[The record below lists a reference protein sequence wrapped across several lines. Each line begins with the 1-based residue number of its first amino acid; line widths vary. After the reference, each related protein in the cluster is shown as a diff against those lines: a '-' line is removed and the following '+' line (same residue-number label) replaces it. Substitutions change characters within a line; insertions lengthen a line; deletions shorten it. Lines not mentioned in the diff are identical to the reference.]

1 MRKSFHRRIDIS
13 FCPQY
18 IRKERRSGDDQAA
31 PDQSRLR
38 VCLLLRLRRGRGGG
52 GRGRED
58 SGQRSEDDTELAAV
72 DENIAIEQSKFI
84 SEKDNFEA
92 LGGSFKLPPQLS
104 PTLQTP
110 SSSTSDPSR
119 TRNPSSSSRVC
130 YSFFLPSSKLPTESA
145 ISLDTL
151 DTYVGRELG
160 IVICG
165 RAKTALILNALRK
178 T

>member
-1 MRKSFHRRIDIS
+1 MRKSFHRRLNIS
-13 FCPQY
+13 FCPQH

-38 VCLLLRLRRGRGGG
+38 VRLLLRLRRGGGG
-52 GRGRED
+52 GWGRRGD
-58 SGQRSEDDTELAAV
+58 SGQRSENDAELAAC

-84 SEKDNFEA
+84 SERENFEA
-92 LGGSFKLPPQLS
+92 FGGSFKFPRQLS
-104 PTLQTP
+104 FTLQPP

-145 ISLDTL
+145 ISLD
-151 DTYVGRELG
+151 
-160 IVICG
+160 IP
-165 RAKTALILNALRK
+165 
-178 T
+178 

>member
-58 SGQRSEDDTELAAV
+58 SGQRSEDYAELAAG

-92 LGGSFKLPPQLS
+92 FLAGVLNCLRNFLRHCRLLLPQRVTRPERGVRLRHPGFVIHSFALHPNCLQSPPSPWIPWIPTLGGNLVS
-104 PTLQTP
+104 
-110 SSSTSDPSR
+110 
-119 TRNPSSSSRVC
+119 
-130 YSFFLPSSKLPTESA
+130 
-145 ISLDTL
+145 
-151 DTYVGRELG
+151 
-160 IVICG
+160 
-165 RAKTALILNALRK
+165 
-178 T
+178 